1 MRGKL
6 AFAALAVLASAAGAA
21 PKTAVGWNHVVNLG
35 ADGSHV
41 LGNPAAT
48 VKLTEYISYTCQA
61 CARFTAESEG
71 PLRIGYLTTGKVSV
85 EVRHLLRDPIDL
97 TVAML
102 ANCGPKDKFFLNHT
116 AFMRS
121 QATWIKPLGSAS
133 AAQRSR
139 WTTGSLVQRNRAIA
153 SDFRLYAVMQSRGY
167 DRITADKC
175 LADQALAQR
184 LGNQAKQGYSMGIR
198 STPAFTINGKL
209 LDDTSTWAELRPQLD
224 ASM

>member
-1 MRGKL
+1 MKGKL
-6 AFAALAVLASAAGAA
+6 EFAALAALASAAGAA
-21 PKTAVGWNHVVNLG
+21 PKTAVGWNHVVNTG

-48 VKLTEYISYTCQA
+48 AKLTEYISYTCPA

-71 PLRIGYLTTGKVSV
+71 PLRIAYLTTGKVSL

-102 ANCGPKDKFFLNHT
+102 ANCGPKEKFFLNHT

-133 AAQRSR
+133 PAQRSR

-153 SDFRLYAVMQSRGY
+153 SDFRLYAIMQTRGY
-167 DRITADKC
+167 DRITAD
-175 LADQALAQR
+175 QAMAQQ
-184 LGNQAKQGYSMGIR
+184 LGNQAKQGYSLGIR

-209 LDDTSTWAELRPQLD
+209 LEDTSTWAELRPQLD

>member
-1 MRGKL
+1 MRSKI
-6 AFAALAVLASAAGAA
+6 AFAGLAVLASAAGAA
-21 PKTAVGWNHVVNLG
+21 PKTIGWNHVVSLG
-35 ADGSHV
+35 TDGSHV

-48 VKLTEYISYTCQA
+48 VKLTEYISYTCPA

-102 ANCGPKDKFFLNHT
+102 ANCGPKEKFFLNHT

-121 QATWIKPLGSAS
+121 QSTWIKALGNAGP
-133 AAQRSR
+133 AQRQR
-139 WTTGSLVQRNRAIA
+139 WTTGTLVQRGRAIA
-153 SDFRLYAVMQSRGY
+153 SDFHFYAVMQSRGY
-167 DRITADKC
+167 DRMTADKC
-175 LADQALAQR
+175 LADQALAQQ

>member
-1 MRGKL
+1 MKGKL
-6 AFAALAVLASAAGAA
+6 AFAALAALASAAGAA
-21 PKTAVGWNHVVNLG
+21 PKTAVGWNHVVNTG

-48 VKLTEYISYTCQA
+48 AKLTEYISYTCPA

-71 PLRIGYLTTGKVSV
+71 PLRIAYLTTGKVSL

-102 ANCGPKDKFFLNHT
+102 ANCGPKEKFFLNHT

-133 AAQRSR
+133 PAQRSR

-153 SDFRLYAVMQSRGY
+153 SDFRLYAIMQTRGY

-175 LADQALAQR
+175 LADQAMAQQ
-184 LGNQAKQGYSMGIR
+184 LGNQAKQGYSLGIR

-209 LDDTSTWAELRPQLD
+209 LEETSTWAELRPQLD

>member
-1 MRGKL
+1 MKTKL
-6 AFAALAVLASAAGAA
+6 AFAAVAALASAAGAA

-48 VKLTEYISYTCQA
+48 VKLTEYISYTCPA
-61 CARFTAESEG
+61 CARFTAESDG
-71 PLRIGYLTTGKVSV
+71 PLRIGYLTSGKVSV

-102 ANCGPKDKFFLNHT
+102 ANCGPKEKFFLNHS
-116 AFMRS
+116 ALMRS

-133 AAQRSR
+133 PSQRSR
-139 WTTGSLVQRNRAIA
+139 WTTGTLVQRNRAIA
-153 SDFRLYAVMQSRGY
+153 SDFHLYAIMQTRGY
-167 DRITADKC
+167 DRMTADKC
-175 LADQALAQR
+175 LADQALAQQ
-184 LGNQAKQGYSMGIR
+184 LGNQAKQGYSLGIR

-209 LDDTSTWAELRPQLD
+209 LEETSTWAELRPQLD